1 MADKERRK
9 LASGEV
15 DWSFEVGKDLHE
27 WVQVHGLGGSG
38 PLTFEECIELASVAI
53 GRLREVG
60 LVKLDGAYG

>member
-1 MADKERRK
+1 MTDEERRK

-15 DWSFEVGKDLHE
+15 DWSYEIGKDLHE
-27 WVQVHGLGGSG
+27 WAEVYKIG

-60 LVKLDGAYG
+60 LVKLGGVDG